1 MIQVLISPKGTGK
14 SKTLISW
21 VAEAVENEHGN
32 VVCIVKDD
40 RYNLSI
46 SRDARLINASD
57 FEINGAGE
65 LYGFLCGLISMN
77 FDVTHIFIDSLTTIM
92 KSSVK
97 DADLVIPYL
106 EKLSN
111 QFNIKFTIMISG
123 EEAEAQDLT
132 KKYIV
137 K

>member
-1 MIQVLISPKGTGK
+1 MIKVLIGPKGTGK

-21 VAEAVENEHGN
+21 VSEAVENEHGN

-46 SRDARLINASD
+46 SREARLINASD

-77 FDVTHIFIDSLTTIM
+77 FDVTHIFIDSLTSIT
-92 KSSVK
+92 KTSVA
-97 DADLVIPYL
+97 DADAAIPYL
-106 EKLSN
+106 EKLSK
-111 QFNIKFTIMISG
+111 QFNIKFTVMISG
-123 EEAEAQDLT
+123 EESEAGESV

>member
-1 MIQVLISPKGTGK
+1 MIKVLISPKGTGK